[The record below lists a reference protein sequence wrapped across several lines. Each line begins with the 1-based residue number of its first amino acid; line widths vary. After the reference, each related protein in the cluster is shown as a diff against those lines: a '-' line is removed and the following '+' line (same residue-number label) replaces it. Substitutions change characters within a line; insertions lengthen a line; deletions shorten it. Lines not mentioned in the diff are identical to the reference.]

1 MRNNFC
7 VCFRF
12 ENVTVVFQFLFEL
25 VKVLNDA
32 VVNNGYLTCTI
43 HMWMRINFKRRAMR
57 GPSSMSDTDASRQV
71 IQILN
76 FVYFI
81 DHPTVFLDVNFTVI
95 YGIFSD

>member
-1 MRNNFC
+1 MRNNFG

-12 ENVTVVFQFLFEL
+12 ENVTIVFQFLFEL

-32 VVNNGYLTCTI
+32 VMNNGYLTCTI
-43 HMWMRINFKRRAMR
+43 HMRMRINFKRRSMR
-57 GPSSMSDTDASRQV
+57 GPSSMSDADASRQV

-81 DHPTVFLDVNFTVI
+81 YHPTVFLDVKFTVI
-95 YGIFSD
+95 DGSFSA